1 MKATSCRAGAAL
13 LLCLFLRVG
22 PLGAQALW
30 PVEENPQLI
39 VRVGRGLLLTLPGE
53 VERVALADDT
63 RARPQVISSYE
74 VLLTGLAPG
83 RTTVFVW
90 LVNGERLMYPLQ
102 VVVDLD
108 LDLVRRALAE
118 LDPGISV
125 EPSADGSAVVLRG
138 EVFDLRTAREAE
150 ARVRALL
157 DGKARV
163 LDLLRY
169 PGYATTAE
177 EWLEGRLGAALE
189 AIDPRIRFRRIQV
202 GPEPD
207 PAVDTYLLEGRV
219 RDIQALKQAITVA
232 ERQLGGT
239 GLELQAAGDEGLR
252 FSRMRGFV
260 GGGGGGGGAGGSGG
274 GVLQGAQ
281 PPPAGIS
288 AKIARGLVVASA
300 SGRVVSFLEVDELPQ
315 VLVSIRAI
323 EIDRTK
329 AKKAGINL
337 RFDNEHFSFQS
348 LLSPGLGGLPSASG
362 GVSNA
367 QARLP
372 RRAVVRPGP
381 SVSGI
386 DTNLVGAF
394 VDKVSSVVAAIDYL
408 EDKALARSVAEP
420 NVLVLSGEPATVV
433 VGGEV
438 PIPTS
443 AVNQVA
449 AVQGFLFQDF
459 GVRLDIRPTVVDDD
473 LIALEVVP
481 SIIRRSVA
489 LGVGDVPGF
498 QVQTVQTTA
507 RVQAGESL
515 VLGGLLSF
523 EEGLEE
529 RKIPGLGWL
538 PGVGRWRRKSR
549 NERELLFVIS
559 PRIVETRRSA
569 RPPEPVEMPEL
580 EELMPPELDWS
591 EDRDGWREEFDPQEL
606 RPDGVPPSF
615 LPEEEATGEE
625 ELRWTP
631 EPAELEAEPVA
642 AQPPAAA
649 IAEPE
654 LLWEEPRSEAPARR
668 PRPDPIQAIVDA
680 RPCLNLRPGPGTWQ
694 PALDCVAPE
703 TLVEVLAGEGSW
715 MRVRLP
721 DGREGWMAGRFLYP
735 ISYED
740 APAAR
745 LEEFGNERQVLE
757 EKIDALENSDGEL
770 EDQLQRIQEEIE
782 RIRAESTTEAEGP
795 D

>member
-1 MKATSCRAGAAL
+1 MNFRSPRRKSDRASGRAGAAF
-13 LLCLFLRVG
+13 LLCLCLG
-22 PLGAQALW
+22 GLPLGAQALW
-30 PVEENPQLI
+30 PVEENPQLT

-90 LVNGERLMYPLQ
+90 LVNGERLMYPLR
-102 VVVDLD
+102 VIADLD
-108 LDLVRRALAE
+108 LDLVRRTLAE
-118 LDPGISV
+118 LDPGITA
-125 EPSADGSAVVLRG
+125 EPSADGSSVVLRG

-150 ARVRALL
+150 ARTRTLL
-157 DGKARV
+157 GGKTTV
-163 LDLLRY
+163 LSLLRY
-169 PGYATTAE
+169 PGYEITAE
-177 EWLEGRLGAALE
+177 EWLEERLGAALR

-207 PAVDTYLLEGRV
+207 PAIDTYVLEGRV
-219 RDIQALKQAITVA
+219 RDIQALKQAVTLA

-239 GLELQAAGDEGLR
+239 GLELQAAGEEGLK

-260 GGGGGGGGAGGSGG
+260 GGGGGTGSGSG
-274 GVLQGAQ
+274 GVLQGVQ

-288 AKIARGLVVASA
+288 AKVARGLVVASA

-337 RFDNEHFSFQS
+337 RFDNEDFSFQS
-348 LLSPGLGGLPSASG
+348 LLSPGVGGLPAASG
-362 GVSNA
+362 
-367 QARLP
+367 QAR
-372 RRAVVRPGP
+372 RA

-386 DTNLVGAF
+386 DTNLVAAF
-394 VDKVSSVVAAIDYL
+394 VDQATSVVAAIDFL

-420 NVLVLSGEPATVV
+420 NVLTLSGEPATVV

-481 SIIRRSVA
+481 SIIRRSIA

-498 QVQTVQTTA
+498 QVQSVQTTA

-559 PRIVETRRSA
+559 PRIVETPRSE
-569 RPPEPVEMPEL
+569 RPPEPVTMPEL
-580 EELMPPELDWS
+580 AELAPPELDWS
-591 EDRDGWREEFDPQEL
+591 DDRDGWREDFEPQEL
-606 RPDGVPPSF
+606 RRDGVPPSF
-615 LPEEEATGEE
+615 LPAAATATEEEAV
-625 ELRWTP
+625 WTAESA
-631 EPAELEAEPVA
+631 EPAPAAEPVPPP
-642 AQPPAAA
+642 PPA
-649 IAEPE
+649 AEPE
-654 LLWEEPRSEAPARR
+654 LLWEEPRAEAPSDAAA
-668 PRPDPIQAIVDA
+668 QAGPPPSGPVQAVVDA
-680 RPCLNLRPGPGTWQ
+680 LPCLNLRRGPGTWQ
-694 PALDCVAPE
+694 PPVDCIAAE
-703 TLVEVLAGEGSW
+703 TLVEVLAEAGTW
-715 MRVRLP
+715 KRVRLP
-721 DGREGWMAGRFLYP
+721 DGREGWMAGDYLYP
-735 ISYED
+735 ISYEEN
-740 APAAR
+740 PAVR
-745 LEEFGNERQVLE
+745 LDQLSSERDTLERQIDGLEDSDDELEEQLRQ
-757 EKIDALENSDGEL
+757 
-770 EDQLQRIQEEIE
+770 IQEEIE
-782 RIRAESTTEAEGP
+782 RIRAASAGETEDPG
-795 D
+795 